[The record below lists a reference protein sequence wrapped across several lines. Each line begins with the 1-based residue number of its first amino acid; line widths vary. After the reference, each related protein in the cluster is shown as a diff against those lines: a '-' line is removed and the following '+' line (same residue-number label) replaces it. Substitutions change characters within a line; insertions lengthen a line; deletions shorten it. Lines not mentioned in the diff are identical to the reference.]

1 MSGRHQLTSI
11 RRAQEKTPALE
22 RQAWRSVWVIK
33 FMYTIVR
40 EGQRTE
46 TLFQSREK
54 KLVKE
59 TEGDQREK
67 KVFQKQTA

>member
-1 MSGRHQLTSI
+1 
-11 RRAQEKTPALE
+11 
-22 RQAWRSVWVIK
+22 
-33 FMYTIVR
+33 MYTIVR